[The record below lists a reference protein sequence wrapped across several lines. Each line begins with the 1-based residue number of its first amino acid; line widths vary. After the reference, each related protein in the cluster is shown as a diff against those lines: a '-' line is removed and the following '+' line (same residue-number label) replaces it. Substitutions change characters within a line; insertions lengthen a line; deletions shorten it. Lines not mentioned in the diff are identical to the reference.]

1 MNELVEKK
9 DYVQNSVAI
18 SRKQEEQLFSTL
30 DSNYSVL
37 ASLLTFEKID
47 SLSEVLGDFA
57 GKVAVKKVYDNQYF
71 EPRYGKFRNFFTRNI
86 YVNPIKKE
94 RMKVERE
101 LTYDGVR
108 LLTETFMKGGSRAIS
123 KVKYNKKK
131 YDSYLE
137 VYSMLHM
144 YASELPVDNNDIALK
159 VELRKMLGCFDLKD
173 SDREKLKKEVEKNN
187 IKRLDLLSGNLI
199 NNADDE
205 TAVNISYLLYVLAN
219 TKYNNEEQIEKSL
232 LSYYSYLGFHEK
244 QARDIM
250 KQNEQSYKTVERDQ
264 HRMINISR
272 QMIGQLFIEI
282 PEFDIDKI
290 MSRGAEIAKFDPYCL
305 RRRSVQKNIREGLAT
320 AKKLT
325 IQQLTSYYPE
335 LSMLAASESLAQFNL
350 TDNMKENA
358 YKKLMQW
365 NSGDN
370 SICDSIMNNSS
381 VISEETMKQK
391 G

>member
-1 MNELVEKK
+1 
-9 DYVQNSVAI
+9 
-18 SRKQEEQLFSTL
+18 
-30 DSNYSVL
+30 
-37 ASLLTFEKID
+37 
-47 SLSEVLGDFA
+47 
-57 GKVAVKKVYDNQYF
+57 
-71 EPRYGKFRNFFTRNI
+71 
-86 YVNPIKKE
+86 
-94 RMKVERE
+94 
-101 LTYDGVR
+101 
-108 LLTETFMKGGSRAIS
+108 
-123 KVKYNKKK
+123 
-131 YDSYLE
+131 
-137 VYSMLHM
+137 
-144 YASELPVDNNDIALK
+144 
-159 VELRKMLGCFDLKD
+159 
-173 SDREKLKKEVEKNN
+173 
-187 IKRLDLLSGNLI
+187 
-199 NNADDE
+199 
-205 TAVNISYLLYVLAN
+205 
-219 TKYNNEEQIEKSL
+219 
-232 LSYYSYLGFHEK
+232 
-244 QARDIM
+244 M

-290 MSRGAEIAKFDPYCL
+290 MGRGAEIAKFDPYCL